1 MKIIILDN
9 FLNHYYHNVSKFF
22 IRRIQSYR
30 EIKLKRLIK
39 TLRKKYGTNI
49 EIKIFST
56 NTKQYNLDKNI
67 QVETA
72 ADARFN
78 INIEK
83 FNKIKNNVFEAV
95 KRTMVSIFNDLR
107 NSKDFYLEEIF
118 LGKIIEYGFAGFLKN
133 RLGEFEILKKILSTE
148 NFDKGILF
156 DNNSILLPF
165 FKVLNKKNRNL
176 ELFNDSILKKVKNL
190 SFWFFT
196 KYVLN
201 LLGLSIK
208 TFFQKKTRLKNSLL
222 KKSLNI
228 LFICNTKNQFEG
240 IRYIYEF
247 YRNEKNCEAI
257 LYKDEYTIPLKEITN
272 LLRFSFK
279 IRNIWLNPNNILT
292 KLSFDS
298 IKLRGILEEYYKFEM
313 VFSLI
318 RVFNNL
324 TNFKKILNSYSPK
337 LVILTDDLKAEARL
351 YTNYCR
357 KTKVSTLLVPHA
369 GIPDYK
375 DLTEK
380 NDFNY
385 IAVPGDLDKKYLTGK
400 GVQSENIFI
409 TGRSRYD
416 KFYNREIKQVN
427 EVKDYFNGRIYK
439 FDPHKFTILYAT
451 SKVSNESSKEFDIG
465 VLFSLMDLN
474 LLENLV
480 IKIHPAEWGNRY
492 KRVLDELKIKGP
504 VIVKDYDILE
514 LMKSSDLYLSRNSY
528 SVLEAMIIG
537 IPVIVLDYV
546 NVDFYFS
553 GFYKFLEERDLITV
567 RNQKS
572 LTESIKKLINEKDF
586 YDNYSTKLYQIA
598 KGYSYNDGK
607 KTATENIVSLI
618 KKIIKTE

>member
-324 TNFKKILNSYSPK
+324 NNFKKILNSYSPK
-337 LVILTDDLKAEARL
+337 LVILTEDLKAEARL

-514 LMKSSDLYLSRNSY
+514 LMKSSDLFLSRNSY